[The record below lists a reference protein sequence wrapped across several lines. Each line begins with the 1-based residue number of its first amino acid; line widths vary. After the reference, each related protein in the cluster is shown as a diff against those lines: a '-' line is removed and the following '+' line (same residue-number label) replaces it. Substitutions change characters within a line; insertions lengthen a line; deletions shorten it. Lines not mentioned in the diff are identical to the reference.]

1 MSISSAS
8 LDDRLASILPRL
20 QNGVRDKA
28 TRPVKG
34 RVRRLLGVT
43 VHASVP
49 QVRLGE
55 VCHLVDPIT
64 SQKVMAEVI
73 GLADE
78 LAILTPI
85 GDLTGLS
92 SVSEVV
98 PTGQELLVP
107 VGTGL
112 LGRVINA
119 LGEPLDGGPWP
130 PEELDGFYPV
140 VAQPVTPFE
149 RKLIEAPIQLG

>member
-55 VCHLVDPIT
+55 VCHLVDPTT
-64 SQKVMAEVI
+64 SQTVMAEVI
-73 GLADE
+73 GLADD
-78 LAILTPI
+78 LAVLTPI

-92 SVSEVV
+92 NASEVV
-98 PTGQELLVP
+98 PTGAELQVP
-107 VGTGL
+107 VGIGL
-112 LGRVINA
+112 LGRVVNA
-119 LGEPLDGGPWP
+119 LGDPLDGLPWP
-130 PEELDGFYPV
+130 PDDIDDFYPV
-140 VAQPVTPFE
+140 MAQPVTPFE
-149 RKLIEAPIQLG
+149 RPLID

>member
-1 MSISSAS
+1 MGGEIMSISPSS
-8 LDDRLASILPRL
+8 LDDRFEQILPRL
-20 QNGVRDKA
+20 QNAVRDGA
-28 TRPVKG
+28 PRPAKG

-55 VCHLVDPIT
+55 VCHLVDPVT
-64 SQKVMAEVI
+64 SHKVMAEVI
-73 GLADE
+73 GLADD
-78 LAILTPI
+78 LAVLTPI

-98 PTGQELLVP
+98 PTGAELRVP

-119 LGEPLDGGPWP
+119 LGDPLDGEPWP
-130 PEELDGFYPV
+130 PRDIDGLRPV
-140 VAQPVTPFE
+140 VTEPV
-149 RKLIEAPIQLG
+149 